1 MKRIAVFASGNGS
14 NAQRLAE
21 YFSNSPL
28 ARVEVIYCNNPHA
41 YVIERAHNLQLPV
54 VVFSR
59 QQFAPADNQSSQ
71 SAVLTDLL
79 NRRIDLIVLA
89 GFLWLMPSDILQA
102 FPRRIINI
110 HPALLPLYGGKGMYG
125 SKVHESV
132 IVNKD
137 RESGITVHLVNEEYD
152 RGCILFQAKC
162 PLTDA
167 DTPDTLAQK
176 VHALEYEHFPKVV
189 ENYIQSLN

>member
-152 RGCILFQAKC
+152 RGRILFQAKC